1 MKFELTNDQR
11 IYFGLDPVSPKW
23 DRVILKGD
31 SYREE
36 SILYFDGDVIKRHI
50 VSTEKRYKENQYND
64 LTRSR
69 TVLLPLTREGKE
81 RKLTASVLESRQ
93 PTGVYCNIDT
103 NGRILIGNYNTQT
116 AFYQK
121 YQTQESKSKSRKAA
135 A

>member
-116 AFYQK
+116 AF
-121 YQTQESKSKSRKAA
+121 
-135 A
+135 